1 MSVDASAVQ
10 RFEQKLDKIIKE
22 NQLSSQQL
30 YNCDETGLNYKMLL
44 SKTLADKDEKS
55 AYKRSKEGVTV
66 LLCANQSGAHKLKP
80 LLMGKAKKPK
90 AFKNV
95 KMEILPVKYGNKKC
109 LDGLFN
115 F

>member
-10 RFEQKLDKIIKE
+10 SFVQKLDKIIKE

-30 YNCDETGLNYKMLL
+30 YNCDETGLNYKMIP

-80 LLMGKAKKPK
+80 LLIGKAKKPK

-95 KMEILPVKYGNKKC
+95 KMEILPVKYENQK
-109 LDGLFN
+109 
-115 F
+115 